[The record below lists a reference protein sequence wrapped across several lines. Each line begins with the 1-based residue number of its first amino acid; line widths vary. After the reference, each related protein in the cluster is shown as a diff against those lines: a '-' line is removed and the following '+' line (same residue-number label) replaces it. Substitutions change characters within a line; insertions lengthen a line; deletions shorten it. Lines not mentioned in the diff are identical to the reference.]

1 MLLGRVARFHE
12 YLYQT
17 IISAVKKAKETKSK
31 YKGKQQALIKVW
43 LIYSCNLATLLLG
56 CFHYHTLFFANF
68 YHLNLDLCH
77 VPYLIFSNSSGA
89 YSYNTQKTA
98 SRAIIKAKH
107 YKNALLS
114 FDGIKKRL
122 YLKTTKQEIRS
133 CNLDGSGLTT
143 MAISYV
149 ELYTVDG
156 QNNLIYFFHSNLDK
170 VHIYHITSAQTSV
183 VEALSKVN
191 GVKDVEMDTING

>member
-1 MLLGRVARFHE
+1 M
-12 YLYQT
+12 
-17 IISAVKKAKETKSK
+17 
-31 YKGKQQALIKVW
+31 
-43 LIYSCNLATLLLG
+43 
-56 CFHYHTLFFANF
+56 
-68 YHLNLDLCH
+68 
-77 VPYLIFSNSSGA
+77 PYLIFSNSSGA
-89 YSYNTQKTA
+89 YSYNTQKTG

-122 YLKTTKQEIRS
+122 YLKTTLRDQEITR

-149 ELYTVDG
+149 ESYTVDG

-170 VHIYHITSAQTSV
+170 VHIYHITGAQTSI

-191 GVKDVEMDTING
+191 GVKDLEMDTING